1 MSSRTV
7 VDHYQYLRDICSWK
21 TPIELGGSDKE
32 VQIDE
37 SLLVGAKYQQGCNLY
52 RPQIWIFRDYG
63 VVRKV
68 GYVTYVK
75 KRVVATLL
83 PIIERVILPGS
94 TVISDKWRA
103 YAGIPKLLGNCQH
116 LTVSHSQNLVDPV
129 QRKYTNNMES
139 YWVLVKTSFRKTNGT

>member
-1 MSSRTV
+1 MKVTKTKIRFKTGFEQPKTGLPKKRVLTS
-7 VDHYQYLRDICSWK
+7 LWK

-52 RPQIWIFRDYG
+52 RPQTWIFRDYG

-83 PIIERVILPGS
+83 PIIERVILRLLYRTSGERMQVFQNS
-94 TVISDKWRA
+94 WEIASIS
-103 YAGIPKLLGNCQH
+103 LLAIA
-116 LTVSHSQNLVDPV
+116 
-129 QRKYTNNMES
+129 RI
-139 YWVLVKTSFRKTNGT
+139 W